1 MLNKSQLIN
10 ENLKKFFFVQTR
22 FLEADFEEVGPRNVP
37 EDFDEL
43 DKLGVINVCGV
54 DRDGRPIIIVA
65 MAENKIIF
73 IKKKLENFSHFFKIC
88 EFFGFSKKSFD
99 KKFFNLYLSRLSL
112 PQ

>member
-1 MLNKSQLIN
+1 MLNKSH
-10 ENLKKFFFVQTR
+10 KSR

-65 MAENKIIF
+65 MAENKIV
-73 IKKKLENFSHFFKIC
+73 KKNQ
-88 EFFGFSKKSFD
+88 
-99 KKFFNLYLSRLSL
+99 KFFAFFENLSIF
-112 PQ
+112 